1 MIQGYLVCRVGHMYC
16 SKSIMLKA
24 MKLRLNKHR
33 RDTHGCNHAT
43 VHSAT
48 FSAHNQSSEQLGNA
62 KKKQGEPNAQMAG
75 IAQYGTGVVK
85 LQDPH
90 SHPTKRTRRGPSA
103 P

>member
-1 MIQGYLVCRVGHMYC
+1 
-16 SKSIMLKA
+16 MLKA
-24 MKLRLNKHR
+24 MKLRRNKHR

-48 FSAHNQSSEQLGNA
+48 FSAHNQSVSSLEMHFT
-62 KKKQGEPNAQMAG
+62 KQGEPNAQVAG
-75 IAQYGTGVVK
+75 IAQYGTGVVM

-90 SHPTKRTRRGPSA
+90 SHPTKRTRRGTSA